1 MKKSILSGLLLASS
15 FLLFNNDVFAA
26 EPNIS
31 TGQPSEESPENI
43 VYFDMDTQDILVT
56 DDVIIRKID
65 QSRNSLLNT
74 LSLNQDISLAGN
86 GVWDLLGYETVFS
99 TSSIWHSEGGD
110 FKVVIDQTDFG
121 PVFYQLKEEDTY
133 TSQSVGPQ
141 HHISGTGVV
150 EIVYRNI
157 SSYVDGDNNLAEFY
171 MTKLTHKSN
180 GYLMAFY
187 D

>member
-1 MKKSILSGLLLASS
+1 MKKNLLSGLLLASS
-15 FLLFNNDVFAA
+15 FLLFNNDVSAA
-26 EPNIS
+26 EQSTS
-31 TGQPSEESPENI
+31 TGQLSEESTENI
-43 VYFDMDTQDILVT
+43 VYFDMDKQDILVT
-56 DDVIIRKID
+56 DDVIIRKIGP
-65 QSRNSLLNT
+65 SSNSLLNT
-74 LSLNQDISLAGN
+74 LSLNQDISLLGN
-86 GVWDLLGYETVFS
+86 GVWDLLGYETVYS
-99 TSSIWHSEGGD
+99 QSSIWHSDGGD

-133 TSQSVGPQ
+133 TSQSVGSQ
-141 HHISGTGVV
+141 QLVSGTGVV

-157 SSYVDGDNNLAEFY
+157 TSYVDGDNNLAEFY